1 MSRIHSDILIVG
13 GGPAG
18 LYAGTLLARAGFRVD
33 LVEEHREIGTPVHCT
48 GVLAGEA
55 FNQFDLPA
63 GSLINELKT
72 VHFVAPSGAVVPY
85 STPSTEAVVIDRRR
99 FDRQLADEAIAA
111 GVHVHTARVTA
122 VRERE
127 RDMAVVAGDLRFDAR
142 SVILACGTS
151 YGLQQRLGLG
161 MPRLLLRS
169 AQAELPA
176 DTPQDVEVHFGS
188 AAAPGGFAWAVPV
201 HRADRP
207 YVRVGVLCDGDAGA
221 HFRRMLHALRG
232 RWGIHVED
240 GCTPRLKALPLA
252 PLERTYT
259 DRVLVVGDAAGLVKP
274 TTGGGIYYS
283 LLSARLAADTLSSA
297 LVADDLSAARLAPY
311 QTAWRRQLG
320 SEIRWQLILRRVAQR
335 LSDRDIDRLFDLAS
349 TDGLMPL
356 IRRTA
361 SFNRH
366 RDFIVALLKHPP
378 ARRVLFRAAFA

>member
-1 MSRIHSDILIVG
+1 MSRTQSDIVIVG

-18 LYAGTLLARAGFRVD
+18 LYAGTLLARAGYRVD
-33 LVEEHREIGTPVHCT
+33 LVEEHREIGAPVHCT

-55 FNQFDLPA
+55 FEQFDLPA

-72 VHFVAPSGAVVPY
+72 VNFVAPSGAVVSY
-85 STPSTEAVVIDRRR
+85 STPSIEAVVIDRRR
-99 FDRQLADEAIAA
+99 FDRQLADDAVAA
-111 GVHVHTARVTA
+111 GVQVHSARVTA
-122 VRERE
+122 VTP
-127 RDMAVVAGDLRFDAR
+127 RDHDMEVVAGDQRFAAR

-176 DTPQDVEVHFGS
+176 DTPHDVEVHFGS
-188 AAAPGGFAWAVPV
+188 VAAPAGFAWAVPV
-201 HRADRP
+201 HRPDRP
-207 YVRVGVLCDGDAGA
+207 YVRVGVLCDGDAAA
-221 HFRRMLHALRG
+221 HFRRMLQLLHDK
-232 RWGIHVED
+232 WGIHVEE
-240 GCTPRLKALPLA
+240 GCSPRLKALPLA
-252 PLERTYT
+252 PLDRTYGN
-259 DRVLVVGDAAGLVKP
+259 RLLVVGDAAGLVKP

-283 LLSARLAADTLSSA
+283 LLSARVAAETLAPA
-297 LVADDLSAARLAPY
+297 LAVGDLSAARLSAY
-311 QTAWRRQLG
+311 QSAWRRQLG

-349 TDGLMPL
+349 SDGLMPL

-361 SFNRH
+361 QFNRH